1 MKEFL
6 KKDQVRLVN
15 GGYLSNGDEK
25 PRFNSEFVAAQQHA
39 EYINTF
45 AKMAKDKDFKGKQ
58 ADSVT
63 DLKAEVTNLLN
74 ASKAIPFV
82 DAPKDIKRP
91 TTTKLAD
98 EAMAFM
104 KFTESSS
111 KVEKI
116 NSFLQQFAILN
127 EFENYGLF
135 FEEDIVK
142 LNKIYTMAAV
152 IAAVT
157 ETIELLD

>member
-1 MKEFL
+1 
-6 KKDQVRLVN
+6 
-15 GGYLSNGDEK
+15 
-25 PRFNSEFVAAQQHA
+25 
-39 EYINTF
+39 
-45 AKMAKDKDFKGKQ
+45 
-58 ADSVT
+58 
-63 DLKAEVTNLLN
+63 
-74 ASKAIPFV
+74 
-82 DAPKDIKRP
+82 
-91 TTTKLAD
+91 
-98 EAMAFM
+98 MAFM